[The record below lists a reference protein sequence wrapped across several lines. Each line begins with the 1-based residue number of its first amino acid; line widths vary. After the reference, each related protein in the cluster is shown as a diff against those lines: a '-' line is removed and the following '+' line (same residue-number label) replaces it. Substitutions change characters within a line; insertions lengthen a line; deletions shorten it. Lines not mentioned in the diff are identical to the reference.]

1 MSHLRQDFL
10 RTLEAGTV
18 GLFLVQAVRFAYA
31 SLYARASSADLVQR
45 VPDRASLQGMPGVVE
60 LSTVQGEIVALMALL
75 LLPLVALLLARW
87 RWSLPLAVI
96 LVALGRSMALQA
108 ADLQVIAAS
117 LVVGAGL
124 FYLTLTIMRRPFLF
138 PSAVLLG
145 FAGDQLIRALGDTYD
160 RTWQA
165 DYRIDLAGQVEIE
178 MGVIIAP
185 AAIALILLAL
195 LLWFLERRADR
206 AARRQEGYAPPLS
219 GQMNA
224 WGGLALGAI
233 FFLEFT
239 LLALPN
245 AVARWADVPYAG
257 LVPWLLGATLL
268 PLVPEVRA
276 QAARFAGMFDA
287 TWRGWLWALLL
298 GLLLVVGRR
307 YEGLVAALALVLA
320 QFLVSLTLWWLV
332 QTGLP
337 RHNLTPISMLFCPI
351 GFAALAVGD
360 YFTYDYAYVRDLA
373 QPYQN
378 VDEFLR
384 SFRGMGLGL
393 TLVAA
398 LVLAIPVILWRGR
411 IPWRSGR
418 GLYTVSGLLLVVG
431 ASYIGALAASGAV
444 IRRPANPDCLRV
456 ATYNIHGGYSQFF
469 EPNLERVAQ
478 LVELNGVDILLLQEV
493 DTGRMASFGVDQV
506 LWLARRLRM
515 ESAFYPQNEKLQGLA
530 VLSRVPIEEVRGLKL
545 PSESNQAAVMQAV
558 LNPERLVADP
568 LADGLGR
575 LYVYNAWLGFRLA
588 ERDGQPVPEGEQD
601 QNRQFRRM
609 LDWIAAWHNPAWTDR
624 IIIGGTFNFGPD
636 SPLYRGPESPL
647 YAALGN
653 PALQDPVAS
662 LRAEEALTVYL
673 VDGTAARFD
682 YLWTY
687 NLPLTGA
694 MVDNSPEAAR
704 TSDHRSTIVAI
715 SRRQGVSCPP

>member
-18 GLFLVQAVRFAYA
+18 GLFLVQAVRFTYA

-45 VPDRASLQGMPGVVE
+45 VPDRTALQGMPGVVE
-60 LSTVQGEIVALMALL
+60 LSTVQGEIAILIALL
-75 LLPLVALLLARW
+75 LLPLTALLLARW

-96 LVALGRSMALQA
+96 LVALGRSMALQS
-108 ADLQVIAAS
+108 ADLRVPAAS
-117 LVVGAGL
+117 LVIGGGL
-124 FYLTLTIMRRPFLF
+124 LYLTLTIIRRPLF
-138 PSAVLLG
+138 FSPAILLG
-145 FAGDQLIRALGDTYD
+145 FAGDQFIRALGDTYD
-160 RTWQA
+160 RTWQT
-165 DYRIDLAGQVEIE
+165 DYRINLAGQLEIE
-178 MGVIIAP
+178 MGVVIAP
-185 AAIALILLAL
+185 AAIALIFLAL
-195 LLWFLERRADR
+195 LLWYLERRADL
-206 AARRQEGYAPPLS
+206 AARRQEGYAPPLA

-245 AVARWADVPYAG
+245 AVARWADTPYAG

-287 TWRGWLWALLL
+287 AWRGWLWALLL
-298 GLLLVVGRR
+298 SLLLVVGRR
-307 YEGLVAALALVLA
+307 YSGPAAALALVLA

-337 RHNLTPISMLFCPI
+337 RRNLTAISMLLCPI
-351 GFAALAVGD
+351 GFAALAAGD
-360 YFTYDYAYVRDLA
+360 YFTYDYAYVRDLG

-411 IPWRSGR
+411 IPWRGGR
-418 GLYTVSGLLLVVG
+418 GLYTFGGLLLVLV
-431 ASYIGALAASGAV
+431 ASYVGALAASGTI
-444 IRRPANPDCLRV
+444 IRRPVNPDCLRV

-493 DTGRMASFGVDQV
+493 DTGRLASFGVDQV

-515 ESAFYPQNEKLQGLA
+515 ESAFFPQNEKLQGLA

-545 PSESNQAAVMQAV
+545 PSEGNQAAVMQV
-558 LNPERLVADP
+558 TLNPERLVADP
-568 LADGLGR
+568 LADSLGR

-601 QNRQFRRM
+601 QNRQYRRM

-624 IIIGGTFNFGPD
+624 IIVGGTFNFGPD
-636 SPLYRGPESPL
+636 SPLYRGPQSPL

-653 PALQDPVAS
+653 PALQDPIAS
-662 LRAEEALTVYL
+662 LRAEEAMTVYL
-673 VDGTAARFD
+673 VDGSAARFD

-694 MVDNSPEAAR
+694 MVDNSPQAVH